1 MMNMLGLE
9 VKKRRRERRLSQQ
22 AVADLAGVSLNV
34 VKAIEKGQT
43 NIRFD
48 LLLRVLDLFGI
59 QLEMRA

>member
-1 MMNMLGLE
+1 MLAIE
-9 VKKRRRERRLSQQ
+9 IRKRRRERRLSQR

-34 VKAIEKGQT
+34 VKAIEKGNT

-59 QLEMRA
+59 QLEIRA

>member
-1 MMNMLGLE
+1 MPSYTTIDGSS
-9 VKKRRRERRLSQQ
+9 RERRLSQK

-34 VKAIEKGQT
+34 IKAIERGNT

-59 QLEMRA
+59 ELEMRG